1 MNTDV
6 AKYLNQQVM
15 TASPAKLVY
24 MLYDRAISS
33 LREAAAAIEAG
44 NIEERWKAN
53 KRAIDILEHMWSTL
67 DMEQGAEISDNLNQL
82 LPYMMLRLPD
92 VDIHNDPAPA
102 QEVITLLEPLR
113 DAWKEIALKGGG
125 AVKSAPQTAGQ
136 AAGQTAGQPP
146 APAGTPE
153 RTIISA

>member
-1 MNTDV
+1 MNNDV

-33 LREAAAAIEAG
+33 LREAIATIDAGEIEA
-44 NIEERWKAN
+44 RWKAN
-53 KRAIDILEHMWSTL
+53 KRVMDILEHMWSTL
-67 DMEQGAEISDNLNQL
+67 DIEQGAEISDNLNQL
-82 LPYMMLRLPD
+82 LPFMMLRLPD

-102 QEVITLLEPLR
+102 REVIELLEPLR
-113 DAWKEIALKGGG
+113 DAWRELATKGG
-125 AVKSAPQTAGQ
+125 STDAPLQSP
-136 AAGQTAGQPP
+136 AAKTQP
-146 APAGTPE
+146 APGSPSE

>member
-1 MNTDV
+1 MNNDV

-33 LREAAAAIEAG
+33 LREAIAAIEAG
-44 NIEERWKAN
+44 EIEARWKAN
-53 KRAIDILEHMWSTL
+53 KRAMDILEHMWTTL

-82 LPYMMLRLPD
+82 LPFMMMRLPD
-92 VDIHNDPAPA
+92 VDLQNDPAPA
-102 QEVITLLEPLR
+102 REVIELLEPLR
-113 DAWKEIALKGGG
+113 DAWRELATKGGSTD
-125 AVKSAPQTAGQ
+125 APQKSSAANTQSAP
-136 AAGQTAGQPP
+136 AAAS
-146 APAGTPE
+146 E